1 MGCHTRLSEL
11 LADLQDACLLPL
23 QAPAHEPQQPAV
35 QPLAAAAHTPAY
47 PAAQHA
53 AEAPPAADPLSSLAA
68 GGSSGGGGAASAYAR
83 PPGGQPPSPPLAAA
97 LGGAPLRP
105 VTPRSDSSEITSD
118 DANWLRGAG
127 PAGAAPAMRI
137 TVTDPVKRMSVSARV
152 GLMSCCCGGG
162 GGGGGRG
169 CLLVVV
175 VLVGLLRHVCAG
187 CMSLLTCCDTR
198 CACAGGTGAARAEHP
213 LPPSSSV
220 LPGHQTWLGM
230 AHPHI
235 PLFARPL
242 TP

>member
-1 MGCHTRLSEL
+1 MPHAAER
-11 LADLQDACLLPL
+11 ADLQHACLRPL

-35 QPLAAAAHTPAY
+35 QPLAAAARTPAY

-68 GGSSGGGGAASAYAR
+68 GGSSGGGGGGAASAYAR

-118 DANWLRGAG
+118 DANWLRGAV

-152 GLMSCCCGGG
+152 GVICYCGGG

-175 VLVGLLRHVCAG
+175 VLVGLSRHVCAL

-198 CACAGGTGAARAEHP
+198 CACTGDGAAARAEHP
-213 LPPSSSV
+213 LPPSSSAP
-220 LPGHQTWLGM
+220 PGHQTWLGV

-235 PLFARPL
+235 PLAARTL